1 MRMIYSYLWVFFLF
15 SFLGWCSEVI
25 FAAIRQ
31 KRFVNRGFL
40 NGPLCPIYGLGVVLI
55 DALLRPFGD
64 SLAIQ
69 LVGSMLLGSALEY
82 LAGFLLEKL
91 FHQKWW
97 DYSDRPHNLH
107 GYICLKFSVVW
118 ALAGAMTAR
127 YIMPGFVRLFSHIP
141 RPLGWVLLAVL
152 GGLLL
157 ADLLVTVVAIVG
169 LNRKL
174 RNLEYVTSKLRQGS
188 DKLGKDLSKGA
199 IALHGKRLAGKR
211 ALEKDWQREAARL
224 KAKYEQ
230 NIQNNWLRRRL
241 SMAFPNLQV
250 LKHNEQLEELRQ
262 NMSVLRRR
270 SWEALRKRNEDAR
283 AAYETRLAPGEER
296 PFAFGLCYSKLF
308 WIFMVGN
315 VVGFVLETLYALVRT
330 HEFQIRV
337 GLVFGPFIP
346 VYGLGAVAITLLLWR
361 MYNQKDVMI
370 FLASMFIGGAFE
382 YLCSFVQQAVFG
394 TVSWEYSDSP
404 LNIGGRTNLMYS
416 FFWGI
421 LGLVW
426 VKDLY
431 PALSRRIQKVPKRV
445 GRVLTVVFTVLMA
458 VDVLLSVGAVYRQS
472 ERVNDIPA
480 DNVVREFFDTYFPD
494 SYLDLIFPHMEYVGK
509 PELPSAPPPR
519 A

>member
-1 MRMIYSYLWVFFLF
+1 M
-15 SFLGWCSEVI
+15 
-25 FAAIRQ
+25 
-31 KRFVNRGFL
+31 
-40 NGPLCPIYGLGVVLI
+40 
-55 DALLRPFGD
+55 
-64 SLAIQ
+64 
-69 LVGSMLLGSALEY
+69 
-82 LAGFLLEKL
+82 
-91 FHQKWW
+91 
-97 DYSDRPHNLH
+97 
-107 GYICLKFSVVW
+107 
-118 ALAGAMTAR
+118 
-127 YIMPGFVRLFSHIP
+127 
-141 RPLGWVLLAVL
+141 
-152 GGLLL
+152 
-157 ADLLVTVVAIVG
+157 
-169 LNRKL
+169 
-174 RNLEYVTSKLRQGS
+174 
-188 DKLGKDLSKGA
+188 
-199 IALHGKRLAGKR
+199 
-211 ALEKDWQREAARL
+211 
-224 KAKYEQ
+224 
-230 NIQNNWLRRRL
+230 
-241 SMAFPNLQV
+241 

-382 YLCSFVQQAVFG
+382 YLCSFLQQAVFG

-431 PALSRRIQKVPKRV
+431 PALSRRIQKVPKRA
-445 GRVLTVVFTVLMA
+445 GRILTAVFTLLMA
-458 VDVLLSVGAVYRQS
+458 VDVLLSAGAVYRQS

-509 PELPSAPPPR
+509 PELPSAPPPK